1 MTQKK
6 QLANNQTNTLFEEIT
21 SHCDNLSI
29 ARYLK
34 NEIKDTLKYFHSHKL
49 SNIKDNITE
58 FSNYIIFLNSEN
70 CKKIES
76 LSSWKGTKRKLN
88 NSITYFYNHES
99 ITNKELSAIQKKI
112 ETNFYE
118 TITMMQSIKWSLIL
132 TIDEFC
138 NASSTRMDIIRY
150 NLWKKQTKKS

>member
-6 QLANNQTNTLFEEIT
+6 QPANNQTNTLFEEIT

-76 LSSWKGTKRKLN
+76 LSS
-88 NSITYFYNHES
+88 
-99 ITNKELSAIQKKI
+99 
-112 ETNFYE
+112 
-118 TITMMQSIKWSLIL
+118 
-132 TIDEFC
+132 
-138 NASSTRMDIIRY
+138 
-150 NLWKKQTKKS
+150 